1 MRARFAAVGAAYSS
15 RPRLAGAEDLVV
27 VPPVEFRGAGVYI
40 LPLKFEDD
48 PARDVP
54 AAEDAVGAGCVRC
67 ASRRR
72 LSFASTA
79 ARTRISISLA
89 ISCCTCQSR

>member
-15 RPRLAGAEDLVV
+15 LPRLAGAEDLVV
-27 VPPVEFRGAGVYI
+27 APPVEFLAPGVYI
-40 LPLKFEDD
+40 PPLKFEDD
-48 PARDVP
+48 PAGDVP
-54 AAEDAVGAGCVRC
+54 AAEFRVDAGCVRC